1 MPHLLTIIKR
11 NVATMLL
18 SIGRDLEIRQL
29 NLVEWI
35 GTYAEIGPTIG
46 RDGKKKLHTNKKCD
60 CLDKV
65 ETVAKHECRK
75 IY

>member
-35 GTYAEIGPTIG
+35 GTYAEIGPP
-46 RDGKKKLHTNKKCD
+46 
-60 CLDKV
+60 
-65 ETVAKHECRK
+65 
-75 IY
+75 

>member
-29 NLVEWI
+29 NRE
-35 GTYAEIGPTIG
+35 E
-46 RDGKKKLHTNKKCD
+46 
-60 CLDKV
+60 
-65 ETVAKHECRK
+65 
-75 IY
+75 

>member
-29 NLVEWI
+29 NREECIDPSAVS
-35 GTYAEIGPTIG
+35 
-46 RDGKKKLHTNKKCD
+46 
-60 CLDKV
+60 
-65 ETVAKHECRK
+65 VASL
-75 IY
+75 